1 MKNCKDFYNDS
12 AQMWADNWYNN
23 NTLLPYLKKFFNY
36 IKKDSPKILDLGCGA
51 GYESMR
57 LKNLG
62 AKVVG
67 IDFSEKELEIAR
79 ERNPDIDFF
88 ERDILKP
95 YKDLGKFDGVICI
108 GVVVHFKGNE
118 LKQVFK
124 NMAEVLNS
132 AGYLLLVFREG
143 TEYKSTSIYNDT
155 EYDRNFVYHTREDI
169 LTAMDNEFEWVC
181 ELPANDT
188 WKYMIYKKK

>member
-1 MKNCKDFYNDS
+1 MKNCKDFYNDT
-12 AQMWADNWYNN
+12 AQMWADNWYGNES
-23 NTLLPYLKKFFNY
+23 LLPYLKKFLNFIN
-36 IKKDSPKILDLGCGA
+36 KDNPKILDLGCGA

-79 ERNPDIDFF
+79 EKNPNIDFF
-88 ERDILKP
+88 ERNILMS
-95 YKDLGKFDGVICI
+95 YKDLGKFDGIVCI
-108 GVVVHFKGNE
+108 GVIIHFKDDE

-124 NMAEVLNS
+124 NMAEVLNKN
-132 AGYLLLVFREG
+132 GYLLLVFREG
-143 TEYKSTSIYNDT
+143 TEYKHTSNYNNI
-155 EYDRNFVYHTREDI
+155 EYDRNFIYHMRENI
-169 LTAMDNEFEWVC
+169 LTAMNNEFEYIC

-188 WKYMIYKKK
+188 WKYLIYKKK